1 MNRQEW
7 LKEKRRLAELRY
19 DIIFSV
25 DYDEKWENIGE
36 IHKKNLLYFL
46 SLLHKGT
53 TILDAG
59 CGTGKYWGIIK
70 ENGYNV
76 LGIDQSQQMLNKAAS
91 KFPDVEVRKIGLQ
104 EMDYTNAFDGIIC
117 IDAMENVFPED
128 WKLVLNNFH
137 RALKNGGVLY
147 FTVEVIDQKE
157 LLEAYKKG
165 IKLGLPLVK
174 GEIAHKGGYHFYPKI
189 DEVKGWLNITGFT
202 VEREDISEGYHHF
215 IVWE

>member
-1 MNRQEW
+1 MVEG
-7 LKEKRRLAELRY
+7 KRRLAELRY

-147 FTVEVIDQKE
+147 FTVEVIDQKSCWKLIRKE
-157 LLEAYKKG
+157 L
-165 IKLGLPLVK
+165 
-174 GEIAHKGGYHFYPKI
+174 
-189 DEVKGWLNITGFT
+189 
-202 VEREDISEGYHHF
+202 S
-215 IVWE
+215 

>member
-7 LKEKRRLAELRY
+7 LQEKRRMAELRY
-19 DIIFSV
+19 DTIFSV
-25 DYDEKWENIGE
+25 DYDEKWGKISE

-46 SLLHKGT
+46 SLLPKGT
-53 TILDAG
+53 TILDAA

-76 LGIDQSQQMLNKAAS
+76 FGIDQSQQMLNKAAL
-91 KFPDVEVRKIGLQ
+91 KFQDVEVRKIGLQ
-104 EMDYTNAFDGIIC
+104 EMDYTDAFDGIIC

-128 WKLVLNNFH
+128 WILVLNNFR

-157 LLEAYKKG
+157 LLEAYNKG
-165 IKLGLPLVK
+165 IELGLPLVM
-174 GEIAHKGGYHFYPKI
+174 GEFAHEGGYHFYPEI
-189 DEVKGWLNITGFT
+189 DKVKEWLNITEFT
-202 VEREDISEGYHHF
+202 IEKDILLP
-215 IVWE
+215 